1 MTVLSFIYRFA
12 SNFILFAIVYFS
24 LNYLDKPNERAI
36 VALLFLAY
44 AGMRT
49 VSLIRTFFFYHQI
62 ERLEEEVR
70 RTEGGARK
78 QIVADVGRTRQH
90 SEYKAYIDLLF
101 LALSALICLTKIFG
115 A

>member
-1 MTVLSFIYRFA
+1 MVALSFIYRFA

-24 LNYLDKPNERAI
+24 LNYLDKPTERAI

-70 RTEGGARK
+70 CPMQTG
-78 QIVADVGRTRQH
+78 GRTPSTRRRRIARDVAFWN
-90 SEYKAYIDLLF
+90 S
-101 LALSALICLTKIFG
+101 
-115 A
+115 